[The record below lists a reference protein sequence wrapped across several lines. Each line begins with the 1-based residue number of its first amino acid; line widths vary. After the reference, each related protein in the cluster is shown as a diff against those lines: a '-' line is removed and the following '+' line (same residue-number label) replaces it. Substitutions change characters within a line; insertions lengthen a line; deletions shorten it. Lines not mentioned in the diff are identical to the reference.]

1 MLKQNCGISDAE
13 KQKKPCVK
21 KSKTLVIQPAGKNES
36 NAAKLHKFT
45 YSFSG

>member
-21 KSKTLVIQPAGKNES
+21 KKQNFGDTTGR
-36 NAAKLHKFT
+36 
-45 YSFSG
+45 